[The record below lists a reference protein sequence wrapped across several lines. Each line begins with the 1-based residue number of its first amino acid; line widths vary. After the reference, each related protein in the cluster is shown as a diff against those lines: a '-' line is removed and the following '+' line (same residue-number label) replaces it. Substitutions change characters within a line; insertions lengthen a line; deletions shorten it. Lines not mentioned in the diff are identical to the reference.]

1 TGERFETAKKIA
13 SEHARVMAFVRPQS
27 DEAAAK
33 IAQELSQLSTADQ
46 LSPAQR
52 SEMAKYAV
60 AWLADLLARP
70 GSFYDLHRV
79 APVIEAALYQPD
91 LAEKSIASLALLG
104 TPASQRALVD
114 YASRASLPLA
124 GRQQAVAAFQQ
135 SVARSGILLTDE
147 EILRQYDRY
156 NASA

>member
-1 TGERFETAKKIA
+1 
-13 SEHARVMAFVRPQS
+13 
-27 DEAAAK
+27 
-33 IAQELSQLSTADQ
+33 
-46 LSPAQR
+46 
-52 SEMAKYAV
+52 MAKYAI

-79 APVIEAALYQPD
+79 APMIEAALYQPE

-104 TPASQRALVD
+104 TPVSQRALVD

-124 GRQQAVAAFQQ
+124 ARQQAAAAFQQ

-147 EILRQYDRY
+147 EMLRQYDRY
-156 NASA
+156 NASATADADTQKVLSAILDTLESVRAKARRPQY